1 MHLGC
6 SKVSTSNASIKYRPD
21 IDGLRAVAVLA
32 VVLFHAFPELVPGGF
47 IGVDIFFVIS
57 GFLISTILFESLSA
71 GSFSFINFYSRRIRR
86 IFPALITILLVSL
99 ALGWCIL
106 VAREY
111 QQLGKHVF
119 GGASFLSNFVLWKE
133 SGYFD
138 NTSDTK
144 PLLHLWSLG
153 IEEQFYIFWPLI
165 LWAVWWVKSRL
176 AQPHLWLLVVG
187 VIAIGSFWLNIDE
200 IKLDRVVAF
209 YSPIT
214 RFWELLIGALLAYF
228 VLYTSKF
235 FKLIPPNWLSWVGVA
250 LILLGISF
258 INKESLFPGYWALL
272 PTLGAACLIGAGSHG
287 GMPWF
292 NQQVLSNRI
301 LVWFGLIS
309 FPLYLWHWPL
319 LSLARILNSEV
330 TPFLTRCIIVV
341 LAILLSWLTYQYIE
355 KPFRYGSKG
364 KLKTIIL
371 IGLIIAI
378 AGAGINI
385 KLREG
390 LPFRIANKINIDPL
404 SGNDGVAGVDLNEEC
419 GLGAIDKSWFKT
431 CLQDSRQPLK
441 YALIGDSHAEAIFR
455 GLVRTSTEN
464 GRWLFIG
471 GPGGKFPLTTLI
483 SSNPIY
489 ARFLPASPLAINAI
503 AQNSKIE
510 AVLFVAATRNLF
522 NLKETEFLEDLEA
535 SPYFEVALEAVQ
547 NAINP
552 LKAAGKKIVLLV
564 DNPTLAFPEDC
575 IQRQSSL
582 AALNWIFPKK
592 LNARCSLTYERH
604 LKMTQKYSELLRAL
618 AQRNPGVVTV
628 FDATDIL
635 CDVTKGVCGMSKND
649 RLLYSYSD
657 HISDYAAGLIG
668 KELNAYL
675 AQLLKK

>member
-1 MHLGC
+1 MGC
-6 SKVSTSNASIKYRPD
+6 
-21 IDGLRAVAVLA
+21 
-32 VVLFHAFPELVPGGF
+32 
-47 IGVDIFFVIS
+47 
-57 GFLISTILFESLSA
+57 
-71 GSFSFINFYSRRIRR
+71 
-86 IFPALITILLVSL
+86 
-99 ALGWCIL
+99 WCD
-106 VAREY
+106 R
-111 QQLGKHVF
+111 
-119 GGASFLSNFVLWKE
+119 N
-133 SGYFD
+133 
-138 NTSDTK
+138 
-144 PLLHLWSLG
+144 
-153 IEEQFYIFWPLI
+153 
-165 LWAVWWVKSRL
+165 
-176 AQPHLWLLVVG
+176 WL
-187 VIAIGSFWLNIDE
+187 FWLNVDE
-200 IKLDRVVAF
+200 IKLDRIAAF
-209 YSPIT
+209 YSPLT

-228 VLYTSKF
+228 VLYTPKF
-235 FKLIPPNWLSWVGVA
+235 FKLIPSNWLSWAGVV

-330 TPFLTRCIIVV
+330 APFLTRCIIVA

-371 IGLIIAI
+371 LVVMIAI

-390 LPFRIANKINIDPL
+390 LPFRVANQINIDPL

-419 GLGAIDKSWFKT
+419 GLGSVDKSWFKT

-455 GLVRTSTEN
+455 GLVRTSTTN

-471 GPGGKFPLTTLI
+471 GPGGKFPVTTLI

-489 ARFLPASPLAINAI
+489 AKFLPASPLAIQAI

-552 LKAAGKKIVLLV
+552 LKVAGKKIVLLV

-575 IQRQSSL
+575 VQRQSSL

-604 LKMTQKYSELLRAL
+604 LKMTQKYSELLRVL
-618 AQRNPGVVTV
+618 AKRNLGVVTV
-628 FDATDIL
+628 FDTTDIL

-668 KELNAYL
+668 KELNGYL

>member
-1 MHLGC
+1 M
-6 SKVSTSNASIKYRPD
+6 STINDSIKYRPD

-32 VVLFHAFPELVPGGF
+32 VVLFHAFPEWVPGGF

-86 IFPALITILLVSL
+86 IFPALITVLLVSL

-165 LWAVWWVKSRL
+165 LWAAWWVKSRL
-176 AQPHLWLLVVG
+176 AQPYLWLWVVG
-187 VIAIGSFWLNIDE
+187 VIAIGSFWLNVDE
-200 IKLDRVVAF
+200 IKLDRVAAF
-209 YSPIT
+209 YSPLT

-228 VLYTSKF
+228 VLYTPKF
-235 FKLIPPNWLSWVGVA
+235 FKLIPSNWLSWAGVV
-250 LILLGISF
+250 LILLGISL
-258 INKESLFPGYWALL
+258 INKDSFFPGYWALL
-272 PTLGAACLIGAGSHG
+272 PTLGAACLIGSGSHG
-287 GMPWF
+287 GRPWF

-330 TPFLTRCIIVV
+330 APFLARGIIVA

-355 KPFRYGSKG
+355 KPFRYGSNG
-364 KLKTIIL
+364 KMKTIIL
-371 IGLIIAI
+371 LVLMIAI

-390 LPFRIANKINIDPL
+390 LPFRVANKINIDPL

-419 GLGAIDKSWFKT
+419 GLGSVDKSWFKT

-455 GLVRTSTEN
+455 GLVRTSTTN

-471 GPGGKFPLTTLI
+471 GPGGKFPVTTLI
-483 SSNPIY
+483 SSDPIY

-552 LKAAGKKIVLLV
+552 LKAAGKKVVLLV

-575 IQRQSSL
+575 VQRQSSL

-604 LKMTQKYSELLRAL
+604 LKMTQKYSELLRVL
-618 AQRNPGVVTV
+618 AKRNPGVVTV
-628 FDATDIL
+628 FDTTDIL

-668 KELNAYL
+668 KELNGYL